1 MSGRQ
6 ILMILLLL
14 ASLALLLALSKSD
27 RQQALLFTEDEYP
40 EDLDTLEEFIQ
51 SYYLLLD
58 SDSYIKEY
66 SFIHPE
72 HNHLSNEG
80 PALTDFYRKL
90 LELRAG
96 RREQVVI
103 YQIGDSHIQSGFFS
117 GTARSALQK
126 YFGNAG
132 RGLIFPHKLAGTN
145 QPDDYQ
151 ISSNSRFGS
160 RSKPRSLSGYTLEIT
175 KPATLKIKTNSF
187 FQIDSRFDKI
197 RVFTDNNADF
207 SADSGFLEI
216 SRDNNIDCSSH
227 LLSIPDLRAEAEVQL
242 PGSMQQLYGLSLERG
257 ERGLLYHSMGV
268 NGAGFYNLAN
278 EQQFFQ
284 QIGILEPDL
293 IIISL
298 GTNDAQGHY
307 RDDVMKANLRLFM
320 KNLQE
325 ANPNSAMLFTLPP
338 DSYKGGKPNPA
349 ISKIEANIREY
360 AAQHDLAWWELR
372 AVMGGAGSINT
383 WRQSKMAARD
393 LLHYTPKGYM
403 LQGHLFYQS
412 LIKGYKAYSENGES
426 R

>member
-1 MSGRQ
+1 MSHRHF
-6 ILMILLLL
+6 LLILLLL
-14 ASLALLLALSKSD
+14 ASLALLLALNKSE
-27 RQQALLFTEDEYP
+27 RQQSFLFTEDEYP

-72 HNHLSNEG
+72 FNLLTNET
-80 PALTDFYRKL
+80 PALTEFYHKL

-96 RREQVVI
+96 RRERVVI

-151 ISSNSRFGS
+151 ILSKARFGS
-160 RSKPRSLSGYTLEIT
+160 ISRPRSLSGYTLEIIR
-175 KPATLKIKTNSF
+175 PATMRILPNSF
-187 FQIDSRFDKI
+187 FQIDSKFDRIK
-197 RVFTDNNADF
+197 VFADHTAQF
-207 SADSGFLEI
+207 SKDSGFQKI
-216 SRDNNIDCSSH
+216 NPDNHPACSSH
-227 LLSIPDLRAEAEVQL
+227 LLSFDQLIGEAEINL
-242 PGSMQQLYGLSLERG
+242 PDSMQRLYGFSLER
-257 ERGLLYHSMGV
+257 EEKGLLYHSMGV

-278 EQQFFQ
+278 DQQFFQ

-293 IIISL
+293 IIVSL
-298 GTNDAQGHY
+298 GTNDAQGRY
-307 RDDVMKANLRLFM
+307 RDQVMKANLQLFM
-320 KNLQE
+320 DNLIS
-325 ANPNSAMLFTLPP
+325 ANPASALLFTLPP
-338 DSYKGGKPNPA
+338 DSYKHGKLNPA
-349 ISKIEANIREY
+349 TSSIEANIREY
-360 AAQHDLAWWELR
+360 ATEHNLAWWELR

-383 WRQSKMAARD
+383 WRQHKMAAKD
-393 LLHYTPKGYM
+393 FLHYTPKGYM

-412 LIKGYKAYSENGES
+412 LIKGYKTYSENGEL

>member
-1 MSGRQ
+1 MKRRRIFLIS
-6 ILMILLLL
+6 LLLS
-14 ASLALLLALSKSD
+14 SLALLLALSKSEKH
-27 RQQALLFTEDEYP
+27 QSLLFTEDEYP

-58 SDSYIKEY
+58 SDSYIKDY

-72 HNHLSNEG
+72 HNHLMNESPG
-80 PALTDFYRKL
+80 LTDFYHKL
-90 LELRAG
+90 LELRSG

-151 ISSNSRFGS
+151 ISSNSRFS
-160 RSKPRSLSGYTLEIT
+160 SISKPRSLSGYTLEISN
-175 KPATLKIKTNSF
+175 PATLKIKTNSF
-187 FQIDSRFDKI
+187 FQIDSKFDKI
-197 RVFTDNNADF
+197 RVF
-207 SADSGFLEI
+207 ADSGAEFGDDSGI
-216 SRDNNIDCSSH
+216 SRENSEVCSSH
-227 LLSIPDLRAEAEVQL
+227 LLSFAQMRGEAEIKL
-242 PGSMQQLYGLSLERG
+242 PGNMNQLYGLSLERS
-257 ERGLLYHSMGV
+257 EKGLLYHSMGV

-278 EQQFFQ
+278 DEQFFQ
-284 QIGILEPDL
+284 QIGALKPDL

-298 GTNDAQGHY
+298 GTNDAQGRY
-307 RDDVMKANLRLFM
+307 RDEVQRANLRIFM
-320 KNLQE
+320 QNLQS
-325 ANPNSAMLFTLPP
+325 ANPGSAVLFTLPP
-338 DSYKGGKPNPA
+338 DSYKSGKTNPA
-349 ISKIEANIREY
+349 ISNIETSIRDY
-360 AAQHDLAWWELR
+360 CADHDLAWWELR

-383 WRQSKMAARD
+383 WRQQKMAAKD

-403 LQGHLFYQS
+403 LKGHLFYQS
-412 LIKGYKAYSENGES
+412 LIKGYKAYSESGEA

>member
-1 MSGRQ
+1 MSRHRF
-6 ILMILLLL
+6 LMILLLL
-14 ASLALLLALSKSD
+14 VSLVLLLALSKSE

-72 HNHLSNEG
+72 HNHLSNES

-96 RREQVVI
+96 KRKQVVI

-132 RGLIFPHKLAGTN
+132 RGLIFPHKLAKTN

-151 ISSNSRFGS
+151 ISSNSRFS
-160 RSKPRSLSGYTLEIT
+160 RISKPPSLSGYTLEIAR
-175 KPATLKIKTNSF
+175 PATLRIKTNSF
-187 FQIDSRFDKI
+187 FQIDSKFDKI
-197 RVFTDNNADF
+197 RVF
-207 SADSGFLEI
+207 ADSEARFSDDSGLQMI
-216 SRDNNIDCSSH
+216 SHNNDPAGSSH
-227 LLSIPDLRAEAEVQL
+227 LLKLAQRGAEAEVKL
-242 PGSMQQLYGLSLERG
+242 PGSMKQLYGFSLER
-257 ERGLLYHSMGV
+257 EENGLLYHSMGI
-268 NGAGFYNLAN
+268 NGAGFYTLAK
-278 EQQFFQ
+278 EEQFFQ
-284 QIGILEPDL
+284 QIGILKPDL

-298 GTNDAQGHY
+298 GTNDAQGRY
-307 RDDVMKANLRLFM
+307 RDEVMKANLRLFM
-320 KNLQE
+320 QNLINANSE
-325 ANPNSAMLFTLPP
+325 AALLFTLPP
-338 DSYKGGKPNPA
+338 DSYKNGKSNPA
-349 ISKIEANIREY
+349 ISSIEANIREY
-360 AAQHDLAWWELR
+360 ATEHDLAWWELR
-372 AVMGGAGSINT
+372 AVMGGSGSINS
-383 WRQSKMAARD
+383 WRQYKMAARD

-412 LIKGYKAYSENGES
+412 LIKGYKVYSESGDT

>member
-1 MSGRQ
+1 MNRHRNF
-6 ILMILLLL
+6 MILLLL
-14 ASLALLLALSKSD
+14 ASLALLFGLSKSE

-40 EDLDTLEEFIQ
+40 EDMDTLEEFIQ

-72 HNHLSNEG
+72 HNHLMNES
-80 PALTDFYRKL
+80 PALTDFYHKL

-96 RREQVVI
+96 RRERVII
-103 YQIGDSHIQSGFFS
+103 YQIGDSHIQSGFFC

-151 ISSNSRFGS
+151 ISSNSRFGNI
-160 RSKPRSLSGYTLEIT
+160 SKPRSLSGYTLEIT
-175 KPATLKIKTNSF
+175 NPATLKIKTNSF
-187 FQIDSRFDKI
+187 FQIDSKFDQI
-197 RVFTDNNADF
+197 RVFADG
-207 SADSGFLEI
+207 SADLSDDSGFLRV
-216 SRDNNIDCSSH
+216 SRENNPACSSH
-227 LLSIPDLRAEAEVQL
+227 LLSFAQMRAEAELKL
-242 PGSMQQLYGLSLERG
+242 PGSMERLYGLSLERD
-257 ERGLLYHSMGV
+257 EKGLLYHSMGV
-268 NGAGFYNLAN
+268 NGAGFYNMAN

-284 QIGILEPDL
+284 QIDILEPDL
-293 IIISL
+293 IIVSL
-298 GTNDAQGHY
+298 GTNDAQGRY
-307 RDDVMKANLRLFM
+307 RDEVMKANLKLFM
-320 KNLQE
+320 KNLQD
-325 ANPNSAMLFTLPP
+325 ANPSSAILFTLPP
-338 DSYKGGKPNPA
+338 DSYKGGKPNTA
-349 ISKIEANIREY
+349 ISSVEASIREY
-360 AAQHDLAWWELR
+360 ATEHDLAWWELR

-412 LIKGYKAYSENGES
+412 LIKGYKAYSESGEP

>member
-1 MSGRQ
+1 MSRRQ
-6 ILMILLLL
+6 IPMVLLLL
-14 ASLALLLALSKSD
+14 VSLTLLLALSKSD

-40 EDLDTLEEFIQ
+40 EDMDTLEEFIQ

-72 HNHLSNEG
+72 HNHLTNES

-103 YQIGDSHIQSGFFS
+103 YQIGDSHIQSGFFC

-151 ISSNSRFGS
+151 ISSSSRFGS
-160 RSKPRSLSGYTLEIT
+160 ISKPRSLSGYTLEVT
-175 KPATLKIKTNSF
+175 NPATLRVKTNSF
-187 FQIDSRFDKI
+187 FQIDSKFDQI
-197 RVFTDNNADF
+197 RVFTDGNADF
-207 SADSGFLEI
+207 SAEPGFLETA
-216 SRDNNIDCSSH
+216 REDNRACSSH
-227 LLSIPDLRAEAEVQL
+227 LLSFADMKSEAEVKL
-242 PGSMQQLYGLSLERG
+242 PGSMQRLYGLSLERQ
-257 ERGLLYHSMGV
+257 ERGLLYHSMGI
-268 NGAGFYNLAN
+268 NGAGFYNMAN

-298 GTNDAQGHY
+298 GTNDAQGRY
-307 RDDVMKANLRLFM
+307 RDDVMKANLKLFM
-320 KNLQE
+320 KNLQA
-325 ANPNSAMLFTLPP
+325 ANPNSAILFTLPP
-338 DSYKGGKPNPA
+338 DSYKGGKPNTA
-349 ISKIEANIREY
+349 ISSVEASIREY

-372 AVMGGAGSINT
+372 SVMGGAGSINT

-412 LIKGYKAYSENGES
+412 LVKGYKAYSENGES